1 MRWYYKLLVT
11 MTSLLFTPIA
21 ASAKEPPL
29 FDGPPLPDEELGQAR
44 GGFDLPGGIT
54 VDFGMVMTV
63 AVDGARIVET
73 QFAIGQNGISTT
85 VTAAE
90 GVQLEILK
98 GQSPNGQ
105 PQGVSAKIPGLMIEH
120 LIGQQVGSMV
130 INTADNRAIDS
141 QVDVNIRLGSVEP
154 MALGSLPFQVE
165 NLGLEAAAWR
175 GL

>member
-1 MRWYYKLLVT
+1 MVWNSKLIVAVA
-11 MTSLLFTPIA
+11 SLFFAPFSA
-21 ASAKEPPL
+21 AAREPPL

-73 QFAIGQNGISTT
+73 QFAVGRDGVSTT

-90 GVQLEILK
+90 GVQVDILEGDSWGGSSK
-98 GQSPNGQ
+98 
-105 PQGVSAKIPGLMIEH
+105 GVSAKIPGLMIEH
-120 LIGQQVGSMV
+120 LIGQQIASTV

-141 QVDVNIRLGSVEP
+141 QLDVNIQLGSVEP
-154 MALGSLPFQVE
+154 MALGSLAFQVE
-165 NLGLEAAAWR
+165 SLGLEAAAWR